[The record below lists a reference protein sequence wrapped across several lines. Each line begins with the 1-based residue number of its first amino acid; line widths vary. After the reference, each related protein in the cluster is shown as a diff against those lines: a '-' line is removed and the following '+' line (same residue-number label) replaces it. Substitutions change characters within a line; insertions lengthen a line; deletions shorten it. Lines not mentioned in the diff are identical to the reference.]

1 MLPTRTQSLLLFIAA
16 VGIVSWTL
24 ICLDSP
30 HLSFPKDEGPIAWTR
45 CKENAAFFCGYLEC
59 VFDRATVKIDKL
71 FSRVPTDY
79 ENREAGSHILAVTKY
94 PTSCPPSER
103 LGIVMTNYG
112 GPGVSGRASSFQ
124 LGPRLQELTGNRY
137 DIISFDQ
144 RGHGHSLPKLNCFG
158 SALGYETFKANTVLE
173 TTFLIPE
180 DPFSP
185 EGRAILIE
193 QQRAAL
199 ALERTQGLMCE
210 NAIGGEAL
218 GFMSTTTTV
227 YDMEEISRILEG
239 ENALINFASVSHFEP
254 AVTDSESNSGEVEVS
269 ILKVASLPD
278 SSSLTVWSIVGAY
291 LANMLPHK
299 TGKVL
304 IDGVVPADM
313 WANDHY
319 ESQTLLRVLL
329 GDSEKTY
336 QYFLSECFVA
346 GPQRCSLVLS
356 ADGGPSDIGDR
367 IDQFLDRLQEDPM
380 PVVNYDRVLSLTSGH
395 IRSRHSVIG
404 TLALA
409 YQHLFSGSLFTALQI
424 PSLWALYAEMLAS
437 AMYDSDASQLL
448 LLVAPPYSP
457 PSPEPDQ
464 EGYIETGQGDLWR
477 LILSCGDAL
486 PYPGGNKTWP
496 TAEEIVDN
504 VLVTMETWPRFGGTV
519 HLMEQHGGC
528 QYWAGTGVGPTRYR
542 SMLASFP
549 IFDSTGTVQKT
560 LTTPALLLAN
570 THDPITPY
578 SSAKIVQ
585 NTMGASSRLVLQDV
599 PGHSY
604 LAPTTQCAI
613 RLISEYFANGVI
625 PEDAETFCSREIDN
639 YFESLTDMS
648 DAQMILRR
656 I

>member
-59 VFDRATVKIDKL
+59 VLDRATVKIDKL

-124 LGPRLQELTGNRY
+124 LGPMLQELTGNRY

-180 DPFSP
+180 DPFSS

-239 ENALINFASVSHFEP
+239 ENALINFASVLHFEP
-254 AVTDSESNSGEVEVS
+254 AVTDSESNSGEVLTGLSSEPTS
-269 ILKVASLPD
+269 QTCSLTKRARF
-278 SSSLTVWSIVGAY
+278 SLTVLY
-291 LANMLPHK
+291 LP
-299 TGKVL
+299 TCT
-304 IDGVVPADM
+304 

-356 ADGGPSDIGDR
+356 ADAGPSDIGDR
-367 IDQFLDRLQEDPM
+367 IDRFLDRLQEDPM

-395 IRSRHSVIG
+395 IRS
-404 TLALA
+404 
-409 YQHLFSGSLFTALQI
+409 SLFTALQI
-424 PSLWALYAEMLAS
+424 PRLWGLYAEMLAS

-528 QYWAGTGVGPTRYR
+528 QYWAGTGVGPARYR

-549 IFDSTGTVQKT
+549 IFDSTGTIQKT

-613 RLISEYFANGVI
+613 RLISEYFANGVV